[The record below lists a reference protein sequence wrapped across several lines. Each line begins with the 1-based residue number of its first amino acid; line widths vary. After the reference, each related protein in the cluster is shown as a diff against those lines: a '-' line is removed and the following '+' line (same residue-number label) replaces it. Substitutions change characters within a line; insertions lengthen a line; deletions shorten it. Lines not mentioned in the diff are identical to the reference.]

1 MNAFIH
7 CCHLQRSYGTRTTI
21 LGQVKWKSNHE
32 IEVCSQIPCTWL
44 GWTMG
49 VYVCCVCAH
58 ICMCSRMTQYK
69 GVQSIEEATTCRNKS
84 RAKRNGLGPK
94 SPFSTPTPSVSLW
107 VMTVS
112 PIIIGRSQRHGGK
125 TLPGGK
131 GAGVCPSQPPLTYV
145 TLIFPLAVLEV

>member
-1 MNAFIH
+1 
-7 CCHLQRSYGTRTTI
+7 
-21 LGQVKWKSNHE
+21 
-32 IEVCSQIPCTWL
+32 
-44 GWTMG
+44 MG

-131 GAGVCPSQPPLTYV
+131 GAGVCPSQPPRQKAA
-145 TLIFPLAVLEV
+145 AVWKTNDHGAHNHFHRDFSKYFFLMCLDEGRGSVDDTIY